1 MLDSASGGGGGG
13 GGDDSRAAAKEGLT
27 NIEREIDLART
38 GKSGDG
44 QASNNS

>member
-1 MLDSASGGGGGG
+1 MLDSASGGGGDSR
-13 GGDDSRAAAKEGLT
+13 DDSRAAAKEGLT